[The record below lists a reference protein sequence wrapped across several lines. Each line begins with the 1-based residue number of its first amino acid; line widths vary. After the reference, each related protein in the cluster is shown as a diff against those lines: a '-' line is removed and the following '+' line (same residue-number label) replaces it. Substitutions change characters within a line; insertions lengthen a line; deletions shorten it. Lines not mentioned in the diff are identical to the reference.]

1 VSGRKPIEDFFD
13 QLPAKTAQK
22 VTWVLKLVEDLE
34 HVPLKYLKRRKKDY
48 FRRKKMSDL
57 QKYIKKR
64 KSRDPKFAENFDSGY
79 KQFKIGAIL
88 KQAREEAG
96 LTQEALAAKLNTKK
110 SAISRIENHAEDI
123 KLSTL
128 ERFANALGKEL
139 RLEVA

>member
-1 VSGRKPIEDFFD
+1 MRKILFYKTISGQKPIEDFLD

-22 VTWVLKLVEDLE
+22 VTKEKGLFQEEKE
-34 HVPLKYLKRRKKDY
+34 
-48 FRRKKMSDL
+48 MSDL

-64 KSRDPKFAENFDSGY
+64 KSRDPKFAEDFDSGY
-79 KQFKIGAIL
+79 EQFKIGVIL

-96 LTQEALAAKLNTKK
+96 LTQEELAAKLNTKK

-128 ERFANALGKEL
+128 EKFANALGKEL
-139 RLEVA
+139 RLEVT

>member
-1 VSGRKPIEDFFD
+1 
-13 QLPAKTAQK
+13 
-22 VTWVLKLVEDLE
+22 
-34 HVPLKYLKRRKKDY
+34 
-48 FRRKKMSDL
+48 MSDL

-64 KSRDPKFAENFDSGY
+64 KSHDPDFARDYDAGY
-79 KQFKIGAIL
+79 EQFKIGAIL

-96 LTQEALAAKLNTKK
+96 FTQEALAVKLNTRK

-128 ERFANALGKEL
+128 KKFANALGKEL